1 MDQVTNL
8 TNDNI
13 SVNLFANINRQIEV
27 TGSNTVFINND
38 NTDDFSNDVTFKLAT
53 NADLD
58 LTLFDLNTSTSVIN
72 KVNFDLEADSN
83 LKVVIVSLNTGLTKS
98 DIIANLNG
106 ERAEANI
113 NVISVANTGVDTTFN
128 VICNNNAPHTVG
140 NITQRAVALNGGSNI
155 FEATGYIGKN
165 CAKAINF
172 QESRVLLLDGA
183 AKGDASPILLINHHD
198 VEAGHAAGVSR
209 VNDEEMYYLMS
220 RGIDR
225 KTAEELMTVAFIRPV
240 VDKITNEELRE
251 SVFEKI
257 SKKASYENN

>member
-1 MDQVTNL
+1 MDQITNL
-8 TNDNI
+8 KDTNFTAGLFAGITRTITVEGSNKVFIDNQNTND
-13 SVNLFANINRQIEV
+13 
-27 TGSNTVFINND
+27 FIN
-38 NTDDFSNDVTFKLAT
+38 DVVFDLAT
-53 NADLD
+53 DASLE
-58 LTLFDLNTSTSVIN
+58 LTLFDLNKTTSVEN
-72 KVNFDLEADSN
+72 KIKFELASN
-83 LKVVIVSLNTGLTKS
+83 ASLKVVIVSLNTGKTNS
-98 DIIANLNG
+98 EIIANLNG
-106 ERAEANI
+106 RGAEANV

-128 VICNNNAPHTVG
+128 VICNNNAPHTTA

-155 FEATGYIGKN
+155 FEATGYI
-165 CAKAINF
+165 AKDCSKAVNF

-225 KTAEELMTVAFIRPV
+225 KSAEELMTVAFIRPV
-240 VDKITNEELRE
+240 VDKIEDEELRE

-257 SKKASYENN
+257 NKKASYENN

>member
-8 TNDNI
+8 NNDNLK
-13 SVNLFANINRQIEV
+13 SNLFANINREIEV
-27 TGSNTVFINND
+27 TGSNTLFINND
-38 NTDDFSNDVTFKLAT
+38 NSDDFTNDVTFKLT
-53 NADLD
+53 TGSDLD
-58 LTLFDLNTSTSVIN
+58 LTLFDLNTASKVTN
-72 KVNFDLEADSN
+72 KINFDLAQDSN
-83 LKVVIVSLNTGLTKS
+83 LKVVIVSLNTGVTNSKIVA
-98 DIIANLNG
+98 DLNG
-106 ERAEANI
+106 ESAEANI
-113 NVISVANTGVDTTFN
+113 NVISVANSGVETTFD
-128 VICNNNAPHTVG
+128 VICNNNAAHTVG

-155 FEATGYIGKN
+155 FEATGYIGKD

-225 KTAEELMTVAFIRPV
+225 KSAEELMTVAFIRPV
-240 VDKITNEELRE
+240 VDKITDEDLRE